1 MRLFLTAIILMLL
14 GQPAAAGCDFSQ
26 PDGFCKPDAGGWIQ
40 FTTGEGRF
48 LSEAYCYA
56 LGELAH
62 VVVEIDDMIE
72 NGSRSGV
79 NTGREGKND
88 TITTV
93 VPELPATI
101 SSKYEV
107 KLCDL
112 HVVGDELFEIT
123 TSADG
128 SETEIFEE
136 TVIISRGISSLKCGM
151 KSAFSP
157 EGDVVVEI
165 FDESQNF
172 YADLIHPAN
181 SPTCGPSEKFR
192 ILESKEE
199 DGGEYWS
206 VKIGY
211 RSNG

>member
-1 MRLFLTAIILMLL
+1 MLL
-14 GQPAAAGCDFSQ
+14 GQPAASDCDFSQ
-26 PDGFCKPDAGGWIQ
+26 PAGFCFKPDAGGWIQ

-56 LGELAH
+56 LGELAKATLTN
-62 VVVEIDDMIE
+62 IE
-72 NGSRSGV
+72 NMSGV
-79 NTGREGKND
+79 
-88 TITTV
+88 IT
-93 VPELPATI
+93 EKAEI
-101 SSKYEV
+101 

-112 HVVGDELFEIT
+112 HVVTKGLLEYT
-123 TSADG
+123 TSVDG
-128 SETEIFEE
+128 SKTEIFEQ
-136 TVIISRGISSLKCGM
+136 TVTISRGISSLTCGM

-211 RSNG
+211 RFND